1 MTALRQR
8 MIDDLRIRN
17 LSPRTIES
25 YVYRVRRFAKYFDQ
39 CPSKL
44 GPEDVRTYI
53 LHLMSQGFARSTIV
67 QSVCA
72 LKFLYQITLDSQWRD
87 QDLPFPKNERRL
99 PVVLSPREV
108 GAFLDAVLSPKH
120 RMFLLTLYATGLRL
134 AEGLN
139 LRPEDID
146 SSRMVIRV
154 RQGKGH
160 KDRFV
165 PLAPKL
171 LLELRRH
178 YRRTNPKTWLFEA
191 RPGRPMS
198 KAPVQKACAPACR
211 NAGLSKHVT
220 PHVLRHSFATHLL
233 EAGSRLTTV
242 QLLLGHTE
250 LSTTGIYL
258 HVAVDTPEV
267 SKSCSDLLEGI
278 NLKQ

>member
-1 MTALRQR
+1 MTSLRQR

-17 LSPRTIES
+17 HSPRTIKT
-25 YVYRVRRFAKYFDQ
+25 YVYRVRRFAKHFDR

-44 GPEDVRTYI
+44 GPEEVRTY
-53 LHLMSQGFARSTIV
+53 LLYLMSKGYARSTIV

-72 LKFLYQITLDSQWRD
+72 LKFLYQITLDRQWRA

-99 PVVLSPREV
+99 PVVLSPSEV

-120 RMFLLTLYATGLRL
+120 RTLLLTLYSTGLRL

-139 LRPEDID
+139 LVPGDID

-154 RQGKGH
+154 QQGKGR

-171 LLELRRH
+171 LVELKRH

-191 RPGRPMS
+191 RPGRRMS

-233 EAGSRLTTV
+233 ENGSRLTTV

-258 HVAVDTPEV
+258 HVAVGAPEV

-278 NLKQ
+278 TLKQ